1 MNTESFR
8 YYLKENNLAERTIQE
23 NIKDIIRF
31 NEWATAENFTSIVQM
46 NYNELLKY
54 VQYLKKQALTVQ
66 TINIRVNSLRKYYNH
81 LKDEGI
87 IEKNP
92 AKHLRIKGE
101 LQRITEN
108 PLSYTQLEELYTQ
121 YSEYSKEK
129 EYHLRNLAMLGLM
142 IGQGVHS
149 GEIKAMEVKHIQ
161 LNNGTAYI
169 PSTRRSNSRTLK
181 LEARQIITLHS
192 YLNTLPA
199 NQEKLFEGSVNNW
212 MFRLANELKGINP
225 MIKNAQH
232 VRASVVLHWIKMYD
246 KRQVQYMAGH
256 RYINST
262 KHYEV
267 QEMDSLTDML
277 TKYHPFG

>member
-23 NIKDIIRF
+23 NVKDIIRF
-31 NEWATAENFTSIVQM
+31 NEWARAENFTSIAQM

-101 LQRITEN
+101 IQRITEN

-149 GEIKAMEVKHIQ
+149 GEIRAMEVKHIQ

-169 PSTRRSNSRTLK
+169 PSTRRSNNRTLK
-181 LEARQIITLHS
+181 LDARQIITLHS

-212 MFRLANELKGINP
+212 MQRLANELKGINP

-232 VRASVVLHWIKMYD
+232 IRASVLLHWIKMYD

-256 RYINST
+256 RYIDST

-277 TKYHPFG
+277 TKYHPFS

>member
-108 PLSYTQLEELYTQ
+108 PLSYTQLEELYTK

-161 LNNGTAYI
+161 LNNGVAYI

-181 LEARQIITLHS
+181 LEARQIITLHT

-277 TKYHPFG
+277 TKYHPFS

>member
-1 MNTESFR
+1 MNTESFY

-31 NEWATAENFTSIVQM
+31 NEWATEENFTTIVNL

-54 VQYLKKQALTVQ
+54 VQYLKKRDLTVQ
-66 TINIRVNSLRKYYNH
+66 TINIRVSSLRKYYNH
-81 LKDEGI
+81 LKDEGV

-92 AKHLRIKGE
+92 AKHLHIKGE

-108 PLSYTQLEELYTQ
+108 PLTYTQLETLYTQ

-129 EYHLRNLAMLGLM
+129 SYHLRNLSILGLM
-142 IGQGVHS
+142 IGQGVNS

-161 LNNGTAYI
+161 LDNGTAYI

-181 LEARQIITLHS
+181 LDAKQIITLHT

-199 NQEKLFEGSVNNW
+199 SQEKLFAGSIHNLMAW
-212 MFRLANELKGINP
+212 LMDELKGINS

-232 VRASVVLHWIKMYD
+232 IRASVVLHWIKMYD

-262 KHYEV
+262 QHYEV

-277 TKYHPFG
+277 TKYHPFS